1 MAGTVTGR
9 RVLYVLVCGS
19 PLARHVGVLVE
30 AAQSEGWRV
39 CVLASPSGRKFID
52 ATDLERRTGYPVRSE
67 YKDPDEPDLLPPAD
81 AIIVAPATC
90 NTVNK
95 WAAGISDTL
104 PLGILT
110 EALGLPVPI
119 VAMPYSNAAHAA
131 HPAFLDNVDRLRS
144 WGVRVLFG
152 NDVYPL
158 HPPGEGAAHAATFP
172 WLLALREL
180 ALAAPGA
187 VPAAGAAG

>member
-1 MAGTVTGR
+1 VSR
-9 RVLYVLVCGS
+9 RPVLYVLVCGS

-30 AAQSEGWRV
+30 AAQAEGWRV
-39 CVLASPSGRKFID
+39 CVLASPSGRRFID
-52 ATDLERRTGYPVRSE
+52 AVDLEERTGYPVRSE
-67 YKDPDEPDLLPPAD
+67 YKDPAEPDLLPPAD
-81 AIIVAPATC
+81 AIVVAPATC

-119 VAMPYSNAAHAA
+119 VAMPYSNSAQAS
-131 HPAFLDNVDRLRS
+131 HPAFVANLERLRS

-158 HPPGEGAAHAATFP
+158 HPPGEGEARAATFP

-180 ALAAPGA
+180 AAVAPGA